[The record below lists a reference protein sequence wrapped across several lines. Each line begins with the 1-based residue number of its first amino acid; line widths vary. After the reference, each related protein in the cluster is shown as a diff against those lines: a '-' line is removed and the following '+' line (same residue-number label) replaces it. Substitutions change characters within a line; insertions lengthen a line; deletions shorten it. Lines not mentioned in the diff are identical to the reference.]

1 MPPAKRPTINDVA
14 ERAGVS
20 KSTVS
25 LVLKG
30 SKSIKSEKRLAVLGA
45 IRELNYVKNRAAA
58 TLRGLSTGLIGLII
72 NDLRNPFFT
81 EFSVSAQMEFSRQNY
96 ATVIANCNEDAKIQE
111 QTIKSMLEHD
121 VAAFLISPCY
131 GEVNNAIEAILR
143 SGLPVLQVLR
153 RVNTPKFSLPFFTPD
168 YTEGSRLAVKHLL
181 DQDITKI
188 AFVGGVE
195 GTEISQDRM
204 KGYLA
209 EMALRNLPIKVFH
222 GKSTRC
228 FGIDMADLIIDK
240 HSDIEATICFND
252 LVAIGMLTRFA
263 ARNINVGKDFFVVGF
278 DDIEEAQLS
287 FPPLTTVRCNISRF
301 GRQSAIKLLNMM
313 DQGNEGQPI
322 EASAVELLVRGSS
335 CRPAKG

>member
-25 LVLKG
+25 LVLQG
-30 SKSIKSEKRLAVLGA
+30 SKLIKSEKRLAVLEA

-58 TLRGLSTGLIGLII
+58 TLRGLSTGLIGLVI

-81 EFSVSAQMEFSRQNY
+81 EFSVSAQMEFSRRNY

-111 QTIKSMLEHD
+111 QTIMSMLEHD
-121 VAAFLISPCY
+121 VAAILISPCY
-131 GEVNNAIEAILR
+131 GEVNNAIEAIVR

-153 RVNTPKFSLPFFTPD
+153 RVSTPNFSLPFFTPD
-168 YTEGSRLAVKHLL
+168 YIEGSLLAVRHLL
-181 DQDITKI
+181 DQGITRI

-209 EMALRNLPIKVFH
+209 EMDLRNLPIKVFH
-222 GKSTRC
+222 GKATRRL
-228 FGIDMADLIIDK
+228 GIDMADLIIDN
-240 HSDIEATICFND
+240 HPDIEAAICFND
-252 LVAIGMLTRFA
+252 LVAIGMLTRLA
-263 ARNINVGKDFFVVGF
+263 SRNIKVGRDFFVVGF

-287 FPPLTTVRCNISRF
+287 FPPLTTVRFNISRF
-301 GRQSAIKLLNMM
+301 GCQSAIKLLNMM
-313 DQGNEGQPI
+313 DEGNDVHAI
-322 EASAVELLVRGSS
+322 EVTGVELQIRGSS
-335 CRPAKG
+335 CKSL

>member
-25 LVLKG
+25 LVLQG
-30 SKSIKSEKRLAVLGA
+30 SKLIKSEKRLAVLGA
-45 IRELNYVKNRAAA
+45 IRELNYIKNRAAA
-58 TLRGLSTGLIGLII
+58 TLRGLSTGLIGLVI

-81 EFSVSAQMEFSRQNY
+81 EFSVSAQMEFSRRNY

-121 VAAFLISPCY
+121 VAAILISPCY
-131 GEVNNAIEAILR
+131 GEVNYAIEAIVR

-153 RVNTPKFSLPFFTPD
+153 RVNTPNFSLPFFTPD
-168 YTEGSRLAVKHLL
+168 YTEGGLLAVRHLL
-181 DQDITKI
+181 DQGITRI

-209 EMALRNLPIKVFH
+209 EMDLRNLPTKVFH
-222 GKSTRC
+222 GKATRRL
-228 FGIDMADLIIDK
+228 GIDMADLIIDN
-240 HSDIEATICFND
+240 HPDIEAAICFND

-263 ARNINVGKDFFVVGF
+263 SRNIKVGKDFFVVGF
-278 DDIEEAQLS
+278 DDIEEARFS
-287 FPPLTTVRCNISRF
+287 FPPLTTVRFNISGF

-313 DQGNEGQPI
+313 DEGSDVQAI
-322 EASAVELLVRGSS
+322 EVTGVELQIRGSS
-335 CRPAKG
+335 CKPL

>member
-1 MPPAKRPTINDVA
+1 MPPSKRPTINDVA

-25 LVLKG
+25 LVLQG
-30 SKSIKSEKRLAVLGA
+30 SKLIKSEKRLAVLGA

-58 TLRGLSTGLIGLII
+58 TLRGLSTGLIGLVI

-81 EFSVSAQMEFSRQNY
+81 EFSVSAQMEFSRRNY

-121 VAAFLISPCY
+121 VAAILISPCY
-131 GEVNNAIEAILR
+131 GEVNNAIEAIVR

-153 RVNTPKFSLPFFTPD
+153 RVSTPNFSLPFFTPD
-168 YTEGSRLAVKHLL
+168 YSEGSRLAVRHLL
-181 DQDITKI
+181 DQSITRI

-209 EMALRNLPIKVFH
+209 EMDLRNLPTKIFH
-222 GKSTRC
+222 GKATRRL
-228 FGIDMADLIIDK
+228 GIDMADLIIDN
-240 HSDIEATICFND
+240 HQDIEAVICFND
-252 LVAIGMLTRFA
+252 LVAIGMLTRLA
-263 ARNINVGKDFFVVGF
+263 SRNIKVGKDFFVVGF

-313 DQGNEGQPI
+313 DEGGEVQAI
-322 EASAVELLVRGSS
+322 EVTGVDLQIRGSS
-335 CRPAKG
+335 CKSL

>member
-1 MPPAKRPTINDVA
+1 MMPPAKRPTINDVA

-25 LVLKG
+25 LVLQG
-30 SKSIKSEKRLAVLGA
+30 SKLIKSEKRLAVLEA

-58 TLRGLSTGLIGLII
+58 TLRGLSTGLIGLVI

-81 EFSVSAQMEFSRQNY
+81 EFSVSAQMEFSRRNY

-121 VAAFLISPCY
+121 VAAILISPCY
-131 GEVNNAIEAILR
+131 GEVNNAIEAIVH

-153 RVNTPKFSLPFFTPD
+153 RVNIPNFSLPFFTPD
-168 YTEGSRLAVKHLL
+168 YTEGSRLAVRHLL
-181 DQDITKI
+181 DQGITRI

-209 EMALRNLPIKVFH
+209 EMDLRNLPTKVFY
-222 GKSTRC
+222 GKATRRL
-228 FGIDMADLIIDK
+228 GIDMANLIIDS
-240 HSDIEATICFND
+240 HPDIEAAICFND
-252 LVAIGMLTRFA
+252 LVAIGILTKLA
-263 ARNINVGKDFFVVGF
+263 SRNIKVGKDFFVVGF

-301 GRQSAIKLLNMM
+301 GRQSAIKLLNMI
-313 DQGNEGQPI
+313 DERSDIQAI
-322 EASAVELLVRGSS
+322 EVAGVELQIRGSS
-335 CRPAKG
+335 CKSL

>member
-1 MPPAKRPTINDVA
+1 MMPPAKRPTINDVA

-25 LVLKG
+25 LVLQG
-30 SKSIKSEKRLAVLGA
+30 SRLIKSEKRLAVLEA
-45 IRELNYVKNRAAA
+45 IRELNYIKNRAAA
-58 TLRGLSTGLIGLII
+58 TLRGLSTGLIGLVI

-81 EFSVSAQMEFSRQNY
+81 EFSVSAQMEFSRRNY

-121 VAAFLISPCY
+121 VAAILISPCY
-131 GEVNNAIEAILR
+131 GEVNNAIEAIVH

-153 RVNTPKFSLPFFTPD
+153 RVNIPNFSLPFFTPD
-168 YTEGSRLAVKHLL
+168 YTEGSRLAIRHLL
-181 DQDITKI
+181 DQGITRI

-209 EMALRNLPIKVFH
+209 EMDLRNLPTKVFY
-222 GKSTRC
+222 GKATRRL
-228 FGIDMADLIIDK
+228 GIDMANLIIDS
-240 HSDIEATICFND
+240 HPDIEAAICFND
-252 LVAIGMLTRFA
+252 LVAIGMLTKLA
-263 ARNINVGKDFFVVGF
+263 SRNIKVGKDFFVVGF

-301 GRQSAIKLLNMM
+301 GRQSAIKLLNMI
-313 DQGNEGQPI
+313 DERNDVQAI
-322 EASAVELLVRGSS
+322 EVAGVELQIRGSS
-335 CRPAKG
+335 CKSL